1 MTGIT
6 PAEVVLTGG
15 NLALV
20 VVVVVIALGALAM
33 AAMFRQEVLSAGEGT
48 DNMKNIALAVQE
60 GANAYLQRQF
70 RTLAVFAGIAFFV
83 LLALPADDWGV
94 RIGRSVFF
102 LVGAGFSAT
111 VGYLGM
117 SLAVKAN
124 LRVAAAANES
134 GRDPAMNIGFRT
146 GAMVGMLTVGLG
158 LLGASVVVLL
168 FKHEAP
174 HVLEGFGF
182 GAALLAMFM
191 RVGGGIFTK
200 AADVGAD
207 LVGKVEQNI
216 PEDDPRNAA
225 TIADN
230 VGDNVGDCAGMA
242 ADLFESYAVTLVA
255 ALILGSQ
262 AFGDKG
268 LVFPLLIPA
277 VGALTAVA
285 GVYLM
290 RPRPGENGL
299 TTINRAFYLSAG
311 IAAVACV
318 ILSFVYLPSSFADFE
333 NVTPSALD
341 QLSVSGASGNPAL
354 IASIA
359 VVIGIVMAAA
369 ILALTG
375 YFTGTEYRPVK
386 DVGKTSLTGAATVLL
401 SGLAVGFESA
411 VYTTLVIGA
420 AVFGAYLLGGAS
432 LTVSLF
438 AVALAGC
445 GLLTT
450 VGVIVAMDTFGP
462 VSDNAQGI
470 AEMSGDVSPEGAQ
483 ILTELDAVGN
493 TTKAITKG
501 IAIATAVLAA
511 TALFGSYATS
521 VLDALVKARPT
532 TDEFTLADF
541 FVFNP
546 AVLVG
551 VLLGSA
557 VVFLFSGL
565 AISAVGR
572 AAGAVVYE
580 VRRQFREIP
589 GIMEGTGRPEYG
601 KVVDIVT
608 KDSLRELVTP
618 GILAVLAPV
627 AVGFGLGV
635 TALAGFLAGAI
646 GTGTLMAVF
655 LANSGGAW
663 DNAKKLVEDG
673 NHGGKGSDAHAATI
687 IGDTVGD
694 PFKDTAGP
702 AINPLLKVMNLVSL
716 LVASAVVSMSVG
728 KDQNDPLRIGI
739 AVVCAGIIATAVYI
753 SKQREVSIGS
763 DGPSTPASPAPRQRP
778 DADGPGPADRLTSSS
793 TKIST
798 TARGRSDSSDLPLRL
813 RSALETAGFT
823 YDAVA
828 ELLGTR
834 AHAALGRNETTPG
847 RRRTTDGSPLATLT
861 RLFLLQAPVPAAD
874 AERALP
880 DLLGPLA
887 DDGFLATDGQR
898 GTRAPRRPPLRH
910 QRSPGGPRPLGRQRP
925 DARTRRRSRP
935 GRAGPR
941 PGHQPGRH
949 LPGPADHPRA
959 GAAGPSTSAPAAASR
974 RCTWPPTRS
983 ASSRPT

>member
-1 MTGIT
+1 MTGML
-6 PAEVVLTGG
+6 PAVVEPELEGG
-15 NLALV
+15 NLVLV
-20 VVVVVIALGALAM
+20 VIVALIALGALGM
-33 AAMFRQEVLSAGEGT
+33 AAMFRSQVLAAGEGT
-48 DNMKNIALAVQE
+48 DNMKTIAQAVQE

-70 RTLAVFAGIAFFV
+70 RTLGIFAAVAFVV
-83 LLALPADDWGV
+83 LFALPADDMAV
-94 RIGRSVFF
+94 RIGRSIFF
-102 LVGAGFSAT
+102 LVGAGFSAAI
-111 VGYLGM
+111 GYLGM
-117 SLAVKAN
+117 SLAVRAN
-124 LRVAAAANES
+124 LRVAAAAETE
-134 GRDPAMNIGFRT
+134 GRDPAMTIGFRT
-146 GAMVGMLTVGLG
+146 GAFVGMATVGLG

-168 FKHEAP
+168 FKDEAP

-207 LVGKVEQNI
+207 LVGKVEQGI

-255 ALILGSQ
+255 ALILGAA

-277 VGALTAVA
+277 IGALTAVLGVFITKPKA
-285 GVYLM
+285 G
-290 RPRPGENGL
+290 ESGL
-299 TTINRAFYLSAG
+299 TTINRAFYISAG
-311 IAAVACV
+311 VGAVASV
-318 ILSFVYLPSSFADFE
+318 VLSYIYLPGSFTEFT
-333 NVTPSALD
+333 NVTGLD
-341 QLSVSGASGNPAL
+341 MATAEGDPRL
-354 IASIA
+354 IASAA
-359 VVIGIVMAAA
+359 VVIGIVMAAG

-375 YFTGTEYRPVK
+375 YYTGTEYRPVK
-386 DVGKTSLTGAATVLL
+386 DVAKTSITGPATVIL
-401 SGLAVGFESA
+401 SGLSVGFESA

-420 AVFGAYLLGGAS
+420 AVFGGFLLGGAT

-470 AEMSGDVSPEGAQ
+470 AEMSGDVSEEGAQ

-521 VLDALVKARPT
+521 VTEAYLESNATDAL
-532 TDEFTLADF
+532 DFT
-541 FVFNP
+541 VFNP
-546 AVLVG
+546 GVLVG
-551 VLLGSA
+551 VLLGAA

-565 AISAVGR
+565 AINAVAR
-572 AAGAVVYE
+572 AAGAVVME

-608 KDSLRELVTP
+608 RDSLRELITP

-646 GTGTLMAVF
+646 GAGTLMAVF
-655 LANSGGAW
+655 LANAGGAW

-673 NHGGKGSDAHAATI
+673 HHGGKGSSAHEATI

-702 AINPLLKVMNLVSL
+702 AINPLIKVMNLVSL
-716 LVASAVVSMSVG
+716 LIASAIVSMSVG
-728 KDQNDPLRIGI
+728 EDQNDVLRILI
-739 AVVCAGIIATAVYI
+739 ALVAVAIIVVAVVI
-753 SKQREVSIGS
+753 SKKREVVIS
-763 DGPSTPASPAPRQRP
+763 D
-778 DADGPGPADRLTSSS
+778 DGDNTGSSS
-793 TKIST
+793 
-798 TARGRSDSSDLPLRL
+798 
-813 RSALETAGFT
+813 F
-823 YDAVA
+823 
-828 ELLGTR
+828 
-834 AHAALGRNETTPG
+834 
-847 RRRTTDGSPLATLT
+847 SPH
-861 RLFLLQAPVPAAD
+861 
-874 AERALP
+874 LP
-880 DLLGPLA
+880 DPHNA
-887 DDGFLATDGQR
+887 
-898 GTRAPRRPPLRH
+898 
-910 QRSPGGPRPLGRQRP
+910 
-925 DARTRRRSRP
+925 
-935 GRAGPR
+935 
-941 PGHQPGRH
+941 
-949 LPGPADHPRA
+949 
-959 GAAGPSTSAPAAASR
+959 
-974 RCTWPPTRS
+974 
-983 ASSRPT
+983 

>member
-6 PAEVVLTGG
+6 PAVVDVSGG
-15 NLALV
+15 NLVLV
-20 VVVVVIALGALAM
+20 VVVALIALGALGM
-33 AAMFRQEVLSAGEGT
+33 AFKFRQEVLAAGEGT
-48 DNMKNIALAVQE
+48 DNMKNIAQAVQE
-60 GANAYLQRQF
+60 GANAYLTRQF
-70 RTLAVFAGIAFFV
+70 RTLAVFAAIAFF
-83 LLALPADDWGV
+83 LLLVLPADDATV
-94 RIGRSVFF
+94 RIFRSVFF

-117 SLAVKAN
+117 SLAVRAN
-124 LRVAAAANES
+124 LRVAAAAQNE
-134 GRDPAMNIGFRT
+134 GRDVAMNIGFRT
-146 GAMVGMLTVGLG
+146 GAHVGMLTVGLG

-168 FKHEAP
+168 FQDEAP
-174 HVLEGFGF
+174 NVLEGFGF

-277 VGALTAVA
+277 IGALTAVA
-285 GVYLM
+285 GVYLCK
-290 RPRPGENGL
+290 PRAGENGL
-299 TTINRAFYLSAG
+299 VTINRAFYISAAIG
-311 IAAVACV
+311 AVASV
-318 ILSFVYLPSSFADFE
+318 ALSFIYLPTSFPELDNISIDAD
-333 NVTPSALD
+333 
-341 QLSVSGASGNPAL
+341 GNPAL

-359 VVIGIVMAAA
+359 VLIGIVLASI
-369 ILALTG
+369 ILSLTG
-375 YFTGTEYRPVK
+375 YFTGTDYRPVK
-386 DVGKTSLTGAATVLL
+386 DVGRTSLTGAATVIL

-420 AVFGAYLLGGAS
+420 AVFGAFLVGGGSIPVA
-432 LTVSLF
+432 LF

-470 AEMSGDVSPEGAQ
+470 AEMSGDVDEKGAQ

-511 TALFGSYATS
+511 SALFGSYTN
-521 VLDALVKARPT
+521 ALGESLQDVKLTEAPSDLT
-532 TDEFTLADF
+532 QLAFAFDISF
-541 FVFNP
+541 PN
-546 AVLVG
+546 VLVG
-551 VLLGSA
+551 ALLGA
-557 VVFLFSGL
+557 AAVFLFSGL
-565 AISAVGR
+565 AINAVGR

-608 KDSLRELVTP
+608 KDSLRELATP
-618 GILAVLAPV
+618 GILAILAPI

-635 TALAGFLAGAI
+635 GPLAGFLAGAI
-646 GTGTLMAVF
+646 ATGTLMAVF

-673 NHGGKGSDAHAATI
+673 HHGGKGSEAHAATV

-716 LVASAVVSMSVG
+716 LIVGAIVKISVG
-728 KDQNDPLRIGI
+728 EDENTPLRIIIALAAFAGI
-739 AVVCAGIIATAVYI
+739 AAAVIIAKRRSSV
-753 SKQREVSIGS
+753 IG
-763 DGPSTPASPAPRQRP
+763 DDEPGTPAEPPAPPAPAADEPIGHEPGSTQQFEPASPP
-778 DADGPGPADRLTSSS
+778 SS
-793 TKIST
+793 T
-798 TARGRSDSSDLPLRL
+798 
-813 RSALETAGFT
+813 
-823 YDAVA
+823 
-828 ELLGTR
+828 
-834 AHAALGRNETTPG
+834 
-847 RRRTTDGSPLATLT
+847 
-861 RLFLLQAPVPAAD
+861 Q
-874 AERALP
+874 
-880 DLLGPLA
+880 
-887 DDGFLATDGQR
+887 Q
-898 GTRAPRRPPLRH
+898 
-910 QRSPGGPRPLGRQRP
+910 
-925 DARTRRRSRP
+925 
-935 GRAGPR
+935 
-941 PGHQPGRH
+941 
-949 LPGPADHPRA
+949 
-959 GAAGPSTSAPAAASR
+959 
-974 RCTWPPTRS
+974 
-983 ASSRPT
+983 